1 MPVRL
6 IPKDEGFFE
15 LFDAIGVKITK
26 SAAVLDQMFNE
37 PNRMDYYATQIK
49 LIEREADEITH
60 EVMNRIDRS
69 FVTPLDREDIHGL
82 ATALDTVVDLID
94 GTARRALMF
103 NITDR
108 RDPAKAL
115 SALILRA
122 AGIIAHAVKQVRDP
136 KAVASAAREIKVLEE
151 EGDAVYSDAVGALF
165 RQPGADPLEVLKWKE
180 LYDNLEHALDEC
192 EDVLNVLESIS
203 LKNS

>member
-1 MPVRL
+1 
-6 IPKDEGFFE
+6 
-15 LFDAIGVKITK
+15 
-26 SAAVLDQMFNE
+26 
-37 PNRMDYYATQIK
+37 MDFYATQIK
-49 LIEREADEITH
+49 LIEREADNITH
-60 EVMNRIDRS
+60 DVMNRIDRS

-82 ATALDTVVDLID
+82 TTALDTVVDLID

-103 NITDR
+103 NVTDR

-115 SALILRA
+115 SALIMRA
-122 AGIIAHAVKQVRDP
+122 AECIVSAVKQLKDP
-136 KAVASAAREIKVLEE
+136 KAVAQAARDMKVIEE

-165 RQPGADPLEVLKWKE
+165 RQPNADALDVLKWKE

>member
-1 MPVRL
+1 VRL

-15 LFDAIGVKITK
+15 LFDAIGAKIAK
-26 SAAVLDQMFNE
+26 SAAVLDQLFSE
-37 PNRMDYYATQIK
+37 PNRMDFYATQIK

-69 FVTPLDREDIHGL
+69 FVTPLDREDIHLL
-82 ATALDTVVDLID
+82 ATSLDTVVDLID

-103 NITDR
+103 NVTDR
-108 RDPAKAL
+108 REPAKAL

-122 AGIIAHAVKQVRDP
+122 AERIAQAVKQVRDA
-136 KAVASAAREIKVLEE
+136 KAVAVAARDIKVIEE
-151 EGDAVYSDAVGALF
+151 EGDAIYSDAVGALF

-192 EDVLNVLESIS
+192 EDVMNVLESIS
-203 LKNS
+203 LKNG

>member
-1 MPVRL
+1 MRL

-15 LFDAIGVKITK
+15 LFDAIGAKIAK
-26 SAAVLDQMFNE
+26 SAAVLDQLFSE
-37 PNRMDYYATQIK
+37 PNRMDFYATQIK

-69 FVTPLDREDIHGL
+69 FVTPLDREDIHLL
-82 ATALDTVVDLID
+82 ATSLDTVVDLID

-103 NITDR
+103 NVTDR
-108 RDPAKAL
+108 REPAKAL

-122 AGIIAHAVKQVRDP
+122 AERIAQAVKQVRDA
-136 KAVASAAREIKVLEE
+136 KAVAVAARDIKVIEE
-151 EGDAVYSDAVGALF
+151 EGDAIYSDAVGALF

-192 EDVLNVLESIS
+192 EDVMNVLESIS
-203 LKNS
+203 LKNG

>member
-1 MPVRL
+1 VRL

-15 LFDAIGVKITK
+15 LFDAIGAKIAK
-26 SAAVLDQMFNE
+26 SAVVLDQLFNE
-37 PNRMDYYATQIK
+37 PNRMDFYATQIK

-69 FVTPLDREDIHGL
+69 FVTPLDREDIHML
-82 ATALDTVVDLID
+82 ATSLDTVVDLID

-103 NITDR
+103 NVTDR
-108 RDPAKAL
+108 KDPAKAL
-115 SALILRA
+115 SGLIVRA
-122 AGIIAHAVKQVRDP
+122 AERIAQAVKQVRDP
-136 KAVASAAREIKVLEE
+136 KAVAVAARDIKVIEE
-151 EGDAVYSDAVGALF
+151 EGDAIYSDAVGALF
-165 RQPGADPLEVLKWKE
+165 RQPGADALEVLKWKE

-192 EDVLNVLESIS
+192 EDVMNVLESIS

>member
-1 MPVRL
+1 MRL

-15 LFDAIGVKITK
+15 LFDAIGAKISK
-26 SAAVLDQMFNE
+26 SARVLDLLFTE
-37 PNRMDYYATQIK
+37 PTRMDYYATQIK
-49 LIEREADEITH
+49 LIEREADEIIH

-103 NITDR
+103 NVTDR
-108 RDPAKAL
+108 KEPAKAL
-115 SALILRA
+115 SGLIVRA
-122 AGIIAHAVKQVRDP
+122 ADCIETAVKQVRDS
-136 KAVASAAREIKVLEE
+136 KAVAVGAREVKVIEE
-151 EGDAVYSDAVGALF
+151 EGDAIYSDAVGALF
-165 RQPGADPLEVLKWKE
+165 RQPNADPLEVLKWKE

-192 EDVLNVLESIS
+192 EDVMNVLESIS

>member
-1 MPVRL
+1 VRL

-15 LFDAIGVKITK
+15 LFNAIGAMISK
-26 SAAVLDQMFNE
+26 SARVLDQLFTE
-37 PNRMDYYATQIK
+37 PTRMDYYATQIK
-49 LIEREADEITH
+49 LIEREADEIIH
-60 EVMNRIDRS
+60 QVMNRIDRS

-82 ATALDTVVDLID
+82 ATSLDTVVDLID

-103 NITDR
+103 NVTDR
-108 RDPAKAL
+108 KEPAKAL
-115 SALILRA
+115 SALIVRA
-122 AGIIAHAVKQVRDP
+122 AVCIENAVKLVRDS
-136 KAVASAAREIKVLEE
+136 KAVAVAAQEVKVIEE
-151 EGDAVYSDAVGALF
+151 EGDAIYSDAVGALF

-192 EDVLNVLESIS
+192 DDVMNVLESIS

>member
-1 MPVRL
+1 MRL
-6 IPKDEGFFE
+6 IPKDEGFFD
-15 LFDAIGVKITK
+15 LFDALGTKIYK
-26 SAAVLDQMFNE
+26 AATVLDQLFNE
-37 PNRMDYYATQIK
+37 PNRMDFFATQIK

-60 EVMNRIDRS
+60 EVMNRLDRS

-82 ATALDTVVDLID
+82 TTALDTVVDLID
-94 GTARRALMF
+94 GTARRVLMF
-103 NITDR
+103 NVTNR

-115 SALILRA
+115 SALIVRSA
-122 AGIIAHAVKQVRDP
+122 ERIEYAVKHVRDP
-136 KAVASAAREIKVLEE
+136 KAVAQAAREIKVLEE

>member
-1 MPVRL
+1 VRL
-6 IPKDEGFFE
+6 IPKDEGFYE
-15 LFDAIGVKITK
+15 LFDALGTKVSK
-26 SAAVLDQMFNE
+26 SAAVLDQLFNE
-37 PNRMDYYATQIK
+37 PNRMDFYATQIK
-49 LIEREADEITH
+49 LIEREADNITH
-60 EVMNRIDRS
+60 DVMNRIDRS

-82 ATALDTVVDLID
+82 TTALDTVVDLID

-103 NITDR
+103 NVTDR

-115 SALILRA
+115 SALIMRA
-122 AGIIAHAVKQVRDP
+122 AECIVSAVKQLKDP
-136 KAVASAAREIKVLEE
+136 KAVAQAARDMKVIEE

-165 RQPGADPLEVLKWKE
+165 RQPNADALDVLKWKE

>member
-1 MPVRL
+1 MRL

-15 LFDAIGVKITK
+15 LFDALGVKISK
-26 SAAVLDQMFNE
+26 SAAVLDQLFSE
-37 PNRMDYYATQIK
+37 PARMDHYATQIK
-49 LIEREADEITH
+49 LIEREADDITH

-69 FVTPLDREDIHGL
+69 FVTPLDREDIHEL
-82 ATALDTVVDLID
+82 VTALDTVVDLID

-103 NITDR
+103 NVTDR
-108 RDPAKAL
+108 REPAKAL
-115 SALILRA
+115 TGLIQRSADVI
-122 AGIIAHAVKQVRDP
+122 AGAVKNIRDS
-136 KAVASAAREIKVLEE
+136 KAVAAAAREVKVIEE

-165 RQPGADPLEVLKWKE
+165 RQAGVDALEVLKWKE